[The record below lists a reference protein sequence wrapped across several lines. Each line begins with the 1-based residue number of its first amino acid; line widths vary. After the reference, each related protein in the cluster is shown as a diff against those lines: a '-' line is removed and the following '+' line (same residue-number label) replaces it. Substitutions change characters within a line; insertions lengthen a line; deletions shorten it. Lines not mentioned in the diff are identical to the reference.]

1 MVGPG
6 AYGMGGD
13 SNQAVGSS
21 VYLERMCTDI
31 GSLKKQY
38 SKLKQRQTQ
47 AHVII
52 AGQYSIAGQCSNH
65 SIAGL
70 CSNHSIAVQCSIHS
84 IAG

>member
-52 AGQYSIAGQCSNH
+52 AGQYSNHSIAVQYSSHGIAGQCSNH
-65 SIAGL
+65 GKAGSL
-70 CSNHSIAVQCSIHS
+70 
-84 IAG
+84 

>member
-52 AGQYSIAGQCSNH
+52 AGQYSLAGLCSNH

-70 CSNHSIAVQCSIHS
+70 CSIHS

>member
-1 MVGPG
+1 MILGSDLDPNSPADISMVGPG
-6 AYGMGGD
+6 AYGMDGD
-13 SNQAVGSS
+13 SGQALGSS

-52 AGQYSIAGQCSNH
+52 AGQCNTEIITMQVSVI
-65 SIAGL
+65 L
-70 CSNHSIAVQCSIHS
+70 
-84 IAG
+84 

>member
-52 AGQYSIAGQCSNH
+52 AGQYSSRSIAHQCSNQ
-65 SIAGL
+65 SKAE
-70 CSNHSIAVQCSIHS
+70 
-84 IAG
+84 

>member
-52 AGQYSIAGQCSNH
+52 AGQYSLAGLYSNH

-70 CSNHSIAVQCSIHS
+70 CSNHSIAVQCSNHS
-84 IAG
+84 RAG